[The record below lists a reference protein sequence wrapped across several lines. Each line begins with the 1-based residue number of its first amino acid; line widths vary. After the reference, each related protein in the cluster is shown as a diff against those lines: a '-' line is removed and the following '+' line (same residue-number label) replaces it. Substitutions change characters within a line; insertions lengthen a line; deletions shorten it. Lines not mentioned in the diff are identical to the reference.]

1 VVLESKSEAS
11 QTEVTVK
18 TDPRVEI
25 SQKAIEDRYNFA
37 KKLEHYTSKT
47 TQAVDQLKASKKTL
61 AVYKKRIEQKDKE
74 ENKELLKLIEEHSKK
89 IEDIL
94 ILYIGKEDKRQGIV
108 RNPENSVLKRIYS
121 ASRYVRS
128 RPSGITSTEK
138 QLLEHTRQDL
148 QTALDQTNAY
158 YEVNWDAVRTQI
170 EAIDLSEFDTI
181 KRFKLD

>member
-1 VVLESKSEAS
+1 M
-11 QTEVTVK
+11 
-18 TDPRVEI
+18 
-25 SQKAIEDRYNFA
+25 
-37 KKLEHYTSKT
+37 
-47 TQAVDQLKASKKTL
+47 
-61 AVYKKRIEQKDKE
+61 
-74 ENKELLKLIEEHSKK
+74 IEEHSKK

>member
-1 VVLESKSEAS
+1 M
-11 QTEVTVK
+11 
-18 TDPRVEI
+18 
-25 SQKAIEDRYNFA
+25 
-37 KKLEHYTSKT
+37 
-47 TQAVDQLKASKKTL
+47 